1 MRILHIDTE
10 MGWRGGEN
18 QLRLLLEGLARTDVE
33 SFVAARPGSAAAQRL
48 ATLAPVF
55 TCPMRGGID
64 PIAAMRLASFCKRQK
79 IDLIDAHTANGH
91 GLGLIIKLLLP
102 NLKLVVHRRVDNIP
116 KTNTFNRLK
125 YNSSQVD
132 RYIAISSAIHDVLV
146 DYGIPSARITVVRS
160 AVPDNPYHG
169 LDHLQEK
176 EALAKAYGLGTD
188 LVFFGNASALSPQKG
203 YPTLLNA
210 AKSLKDRGVP
220 FHCFIAGDGELRAS
234 LEKQRMDLGL
244 EYDVTFLGFIEEV
257 PRFLTALD
265 ILAMPSTNEGLGT
278 LLLDAS
284 LAGCAIAATRVGG
297 IPEAVI
303 HGKTGLLSCVGDASG
318 LAAHL
323 KQLIENPELRRELSA
338 NSRALTA
345 REFSVGSMVGGNLA
359 VYRQLVD
366 HK

>member
-1 MRILHIDTE
+1 
-10 MGWRGGEN
+10 
-18 QLRLLLEGLARTDVE
+18 
-33 SFVAARPGSAAAQRL
+33 
-48 ATLAPVF
+48 
-55 TCPMRGGID
+55 MRGGID

-203 YPTLLNA
+203 YPTLRNPSKIGECL
-210 AKSLKDRGVP
+210 
-220 FHCFIAGDGELRAS
+220 FIA
-234 LEKQRMDLGL
+234 
-244 EYDVTFLGFIEEV
+244 
-257 PRFLTALD
+257 
-265 ILAMPSTNEGLGT
+265 
-278 LLLDAS
+278 LLL
-284 LAGCAIAATRVGG
+284 V
-297 IPEAVI
+297 
-303 HGKTGLLSCVGDASG
+303 TGNFVLL
-318 LAAHL
+318 
-323 KQLIENPELRRELSA
+323 
-338 NSRALTA
+338 
-345 REFSVGSMVGGNLA
+345 
-359 VYRQLVD
+359 
-366 HK
+366 